1 MKTFFAFILMAS
13 AIFAAVPPASGEI
26 TIDGHIDMKLHM
38 DKVIDSAEATGE
50 VLEGYTDS
58 HIYTILHLPWGF
70 SLETEVLLEG
80 EPCGHDHGHGEE
92 EEEEEHAHEAVCR
105 TAVEEH
111 EEEAAEPHSHAD
123 PPAAAQAQEEEEEVE
138 LRKLSFFG
146 DHVFTLQT
154 FMLKYTRAFG
164 PVKWSL
170 YGGKFVPVV
179 GIDAES
185 LPGVYSYRALH
196 EYDLDPKIG
205 LGTKFVVNA
214 EDFGTHQLN
223 TSLFTADT
231 TAFSDNGSG
240 DRLKRADGGPSN
252 NGDLTSVVFSLG
264 GKNFYTL
271 RDGFF
276 ANFLEGFSY
285 RIGYA
290 NQKKQSMA
298 YEGEYDEHIGPPTTG
313 DETRYTF
320 SMGQKRNFTENLS
333 LTLKTEYI
341 NINNYG
347 GETGRLRNAWTV
359 ATAFDWKRW
368 TLAGSYSSTDN
379 RSSTFTRRRIAIET
393 QVRDRTPRENVLP
406 PEEDTGSLGATI
418 YSFSLS
424 RKLGGGGAKLGVGY
438 QSVKEEGETTGRIG
452 MLLSY
457 SGSFFSGSAES
468 HEGHDH

>member
-70 SLETEVLLEG
+70 SFETELLLEG

-92 EEEEEHAHEAVCR
+92 HTHGDDEEEEPVCR
-105 TAVEEH
+105 TVVAEEHH
-111 EEEAAEPHSHAD
+111 EEEG
-123 PPAAAQAQEEEEEVE
+123 EEEEGEEEAPE

-146 DHVFTLQT
+146 QHYLKLETFTLN
-154 FMLKYTRAFG
+154 YTRAFG
-164 PVKWSL
+164 PVKWAL
-170 YGGKFVPVV
+170 YGGKFVPVA

-205 LGTKFVVNA
+205 FGTKVTANA
-214 EDFGTHQLN
+214 GDYGTHRLN
-223 TSLFTADT
+223 MSVFKADT
-231 TAFSDNGSG
+231 TPFSDNGSG
-240 DRLKRADGGPSN
+240 DRLKKEDGGPSN
-252 NGDLTSVVFSLG
+252 NGDFTSVAFSLG
-264 GKNFYTL
+264 GKDFYTL

-285 RIGYA
+285 HIGYA
-290 NQKKQSMA
+290 NQKKQSA
-298 YEGEYDEHIGPPTTG
+298 IVTEDHLEEGETEPEIVTVPRG

-320 SMGQKRNFTENLS
+320 SIGQKRNFTENLS
-333 LTLKTEYI
+333 LILKTEYI
-341 NINNYG
+341 NINDYQ
-347 GETGRLRNAWTV
+347 GELGRLRDVWTV
-359 ATAFDWKRW
+359 AAGFDWKKWR
-368 TLAGSYSSTDN
+368 LAGAYSSTNN
-379 RSSTFTRRRIAIET
+379 RSSRFARGELAE
-393 QVRDRTPRENVLP
+393 EAEEEMMP
-406 PEEDTGSLGATI
+406 PGEDTGSMGGTI
-418 YSFSLS
+418 YNFSLT
-424 RKLGGGGAKLGVGY
+424 RALGGGAKLGVGY